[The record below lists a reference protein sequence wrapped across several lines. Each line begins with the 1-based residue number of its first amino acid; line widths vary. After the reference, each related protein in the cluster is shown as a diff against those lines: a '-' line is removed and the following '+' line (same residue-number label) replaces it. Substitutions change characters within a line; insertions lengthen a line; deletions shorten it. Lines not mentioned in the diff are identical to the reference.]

1 MTVTTVC
8 TSVNSPCTFVGMV
21 ERAAYPLDEASE
33 LLGGISRG
41 TFYNM
46 RDRGE
51 IRLVKLGRRTL
62 VPRSEIE
69 RLTVTTTTNS
79 DDTSTTIE

>member
-1 MTVTTVC
+1 MI
-8 TSVNSPCTFVGMV
+8 
-21 ERAAYPLDEASE
+21 ERAAYPLDEAGR

-69 RLTVTTTTNS
+69 RLTATERP
-79 DDTSTTIE
+79 DDDPEPS

>member
-1 MTVTTVC
+1 MGMLRHCNALLHVGQR
-8 TSVNSPCTFVGMV
+8 PCTFSPVI
-21 ERAAYPLDEASE
+21 ERAAYPLTEAQA

-41 TFYNM
+41 TLYNM

-62 VPRSEIE
+62 VPADEIR
-69 RLTVTTTTNS
+69 RL
-79 DDTSTTIE
+79 IEGGVESKAEA

>member
-1 MTVTTVC
+1 MI
-8 TSVNSPCTFVGMV
+8 
-21 ERAAYPLDEASE
+21 ERAAYPLDEAGR

-62 VPRSEIE
+62 VPASEIR
-69 RLTVTTTTNS
+69 RLAGESPNNDEAPVQ
-79 DDTSTTIE
+79 

>member
-1 MTVTTVC
+1 MD
-8 TSVNSPCTFVGMV
+8 MI
-21 ERAAYPLDEASE
+21 ERAAYPLDEAGR

-46 RDRGE
+46 RDRNE

-62 VPRSEIE
+62 VPASEIR
-69 RLTVTTTTNS
+69 RLAGE
-79 DDTSTTIE
+79 STTDDSLTPTS